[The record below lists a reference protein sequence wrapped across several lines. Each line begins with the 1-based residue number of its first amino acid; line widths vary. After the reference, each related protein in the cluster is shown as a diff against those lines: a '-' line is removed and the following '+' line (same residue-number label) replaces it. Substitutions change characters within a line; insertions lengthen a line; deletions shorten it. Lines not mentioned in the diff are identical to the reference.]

1 MKKTIIAYWVVVLLA
16 FIACLYFAVYV
27 TKAIADDSKDFSWAS
42 RSLEIIDSKTA
53 ENEMHRA
60 NKAEINKIIDEN
72 KKAIELEK
80 CKIEKRD
87 EKAVCEMGLLK

>member
-1 MKKTIIAYWVVVLLA
+1 MKKTVIAYWVVVLIA
-16 FIACLYFAVYV
+16 FIACIYVASYV

-53 ENEMHRA
+53 ENEMHRV
-60 NKAEINKIIDEN
+60 NKEEINKVINEN

-87 EKAVCEMGLLK
+87 KNATCSL

>member
-1 MKKTIIAYWVVVLLA
+1 LIA
-16 FIACLYFAVYV
+16 FIACIYIAAYL
-27 TKAIADDSKDFSWAS
+27 TKVIADDSKDFSWAS

-72 KKAIELEK
+72 KKVIELEK

-87 EKAVCEMGLLK
+87 ENATCSL

>member
-1 MKKTIIAYWVVVLLA
+1 MKKTIIAYWVVVLIA

-27 TKAIADDSKDFSWAS
+27 TKAIADDSKDFSWAT

-60 NKAEINKIIDEN
+60 NKEEINKIIDEN

-87 EKAVCEMGLLK
+87 KNATCSF

>member
-1 MKKTIIAYWVVVLLA
+1 MKKTIIAYTVLIA
-16 FIACLYFAVYV
+16 FIACIGLVV
-27 TKAIADDSKDFSWAS
+27 NKTKADDSKDFSWAS
-42 RSLEIIDSKTA
+42 HSLEIIDSKTA

-72 KKAIELEK
+72 KKVIELEK

>member
-1 MKKTIIAYWVVVLLA
+1 MIA
-16 FIACLYFAVYV
+16 FIACIYIAAYL
-27 TKAIADDSKDFSWAS
+27 TKVIADDSKDFSWAS

-60 NKAEINKIIDEN
+60 NKADINKIIDEN
-72 KKAIELEK
+72 KKAIEIEK

-87 EKAVCEMGLLK
+87 EKAVCEVGLN

>member
-1 MKKTIIAYWVVVLLA
+1 MKKTIIAYWIVVLIA
-16 FIACLYFAVYV
+16 FIACIGLVV
-27 TKAIADDSKDFSWAS
+27 NKTIADDSKDFSWAS

-87 EKAVCEMGLLK
+87 KNATCSFQ